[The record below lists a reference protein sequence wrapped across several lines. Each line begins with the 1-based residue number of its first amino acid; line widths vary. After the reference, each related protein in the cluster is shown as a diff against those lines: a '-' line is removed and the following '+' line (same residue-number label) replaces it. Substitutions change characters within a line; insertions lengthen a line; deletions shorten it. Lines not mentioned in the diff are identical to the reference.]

1 MKKIVLDIAVV
12 LMASIA
18 GMAFGAKNS
27 NLLPP
32 STKPIEQ
39 DNAAQ
44 ENDVTGSIVI
54 SSCEE
59 PYPREKL
66 IEESTLVIRGRVEGA
81 EVLTISGVNGGSAE
95 MTHYRIH
102 VLETLRGEEKETVTV
117 QRLGNVES
125 TQVIFNDE
133 PSLEQNKEYI
143 LFLQA
148 KNIGGDFN
156 IKDEYYSILGG
167 MQGVYEK
174 SASNSEAAYI
184 SLSMLEGDSDFST
197 ETTAPQ
203 KAVTYSQ
210 LQNQVEQC
218 NLETPVDPY
227 LFRDSYLKALRTN
240 IETGFL
246 TEEEYQEAL
255 NELEEYAEVTSRK
268 TLW

>member
-1 MKKIVLDIAVV
+1 
-12 LMASIA
+12 
-18 GMAFGAKNS
+18 
-27 NLLPP
+27 
-32 STKPIEQ
+32 
-39 DNAAQ
+39 
-44 ENDVTGSIVI
+44 
-54 SSCEE
+54 
-59 PYPREKL
+59 
-66 IEESTLVIRGRVEGA
+66 
-81 EVLTISGVNGGSAE
+81 
-95 MTHYRIH
+95 
-102 VLETLRGEEKETVTV
+102 
-117 QRLGNVES
+117 
-125 TQVIFNDE
+125 
-133 PSLEQNKEYI
+133 
-143 LFLQA
+143 
-148 KNIGGDFN
+148 
-156 IKDEYYSILGG
+156 

-174 SASNSEAAYI
+174 SASNNETAYI

-227 LFRDSYLKALRTN
+227 LFRDSYLEALRTN